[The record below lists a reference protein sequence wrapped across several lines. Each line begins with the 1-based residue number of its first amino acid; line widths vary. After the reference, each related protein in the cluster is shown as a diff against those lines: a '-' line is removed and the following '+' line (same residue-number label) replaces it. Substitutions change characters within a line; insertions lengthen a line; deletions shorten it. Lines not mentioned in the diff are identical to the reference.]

1 MPELALIFLPT
12 FIFMPSIRCLYCLK
26 EHFEMKT
33 SKVKNMDFPEM
44 IFINYSRRFSVIPR
58 RAWLDGSPSERRQ
71 YFQMNG
77 RQKACDDQVLGSIFF
92 FFFSQWLS
100 FSFRLPS
107 LVSSRC
113 PHFLLRSSFALFES
127 WHLAWA
133 RMRDRGG
140 RAVGGGPTGWA
151 QGSGTQMQAET
162 SKRTY
167 SVFFCS

>member
-12 FIFMPSIRCLYCLK
+12 FIFIPSIRCLYCLK
-26 EHFEMKT
+26 GQEYGLPWDDFHKLF
-33 SKVKNMDFPEM
+33 SK
-44 IFINYSRRFSVIPR
+44 IFSNPPAGLAGWESKWAEAALSNEW
-58 RAWLDGSPSERRQ
+58 ASEGVWRSS
-71 YFQMNG
+71 
-77 RQKACDDQVLGSIFF
+77 LGFYLF